1 VRLHAVRL
9 AAHSTVVQQDEFLL
23 EVFAMTWRSLFLA
36 VAGTAL
42 LAVTF
47 LPQAHSQGAAAGNSM
62 GLEVRHIHIRV
73 MDVERTKAFYRDKL
87 GFKVTN
93 ETPTVVEFQGLWFGK
108 WTGQGAIPTGGIT
121 IGLATKSVDATYAA
135 LKKNGV
141 DLPNP
146 PAPSHGEFSL
156 MLKDPDGYN
165 IEVEGPK

>member
-1 VRLHAVRL
+1 
-9 AAHSTVVQQDEFLL
+9 
-23 EVFAMTWRSLFLA
+23 MTWRSLLQAGALLTLIAIALQPQA
-36 VAGTAL
+36 VA
-42 LAVTF
+42 
-47 LPQAHSQGAAAGNSM
+47 QQGAPANAL
-62 GLEVRHIHIRV
+62 GLEVRHVHIRV

-93 ETPTVVEFQGLWFGK
+93 ETPTVVEFPGLWFGK

-141 DLPNP
+141 DLPKAP
-146 PAPSHGEFSL
+146 EPSHGEWSL

>member
-1 VRLHAVRL
+1 
-9 AAHSTVVQQDEFLL
+9 
-23 EVFAMTWRSLFLA
+23 MTWRSFLL
-36 VAGTAL
+36 AGAGLTL

-47 LPQAHSQGAAAGNSM
+47 LPRAQAQQKPPAAAPASPPAAKPAANSL

-87 GFKVTN
+87 GFPVTN
-93 ETPTVVEFQGLWFGK
+93 ETPTVVEFPGLWFGK

-121 IGLATKSVDATYAA
+121 IGLGTKSVDATYAA

-141 DLPNP
+141 AVPNP

-156 MLKDPDGYN
+156 VLKDPDGYH
-165 IEVEGPK
+165 IEIEGPK